1 MKFMYVKFALLVLI
15 AGLLTACGAQPVEST
30 QPAQQP
36 TESVL
41 PTTAAPT
48 DLPPATDTT
57 APTEAAATEPPAATD
72 VAAATQPAI
81 GGPTV
86 SFTNDVLPVIQSRC
100 FNCHGGNEIEEGL
113 NMSSHASLMA
123 GSQNGPVVIP
133 GDAVSSPFV
142 QLVAN
147 MEMPKR
153 GPKLTPPQI
162 QLFTDWVNQGAQDN

>member
-1 MKFMYVKFALLVLI
+1 MKFMYLKFALFVLI

-48 DLPPATDTT
+48 DPPPATDTM
-57 APTEAAATEPPAATD
+57 APTEAAATEPPAAID
-72 VAAATQPAI
+72 AAA

-86 SFTNDVLPVIQSRC
+86 SFANDVLPVIQSRC
-100 FNCHGGNEIEEGL
+100 FNCHGGNKIEEGL

-123 GSQNGPVVIP
+123 GSQNGPVVMP
-133 GDAVSSPFV
+133 GDAANSPFV

-162 QLFTDWVNQGAQDN
+162 QLFTDWINQGAQDN